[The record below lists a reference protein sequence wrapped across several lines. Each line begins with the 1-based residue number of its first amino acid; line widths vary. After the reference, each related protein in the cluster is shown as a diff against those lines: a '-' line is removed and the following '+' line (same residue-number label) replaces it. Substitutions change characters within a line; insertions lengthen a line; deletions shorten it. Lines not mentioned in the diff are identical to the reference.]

1 MTSHRSVDRANLA
14 HVSLF
19 SGLVV
24 ALLQTATA
32 VLGLRRGRRDYADA
46 AWGPGLA
53 AVAVTSAVAGSGSRW
68 RRWTLAAL
76 VTAWATRLET
86 VMLGRLRS
94 SDEEDSRYTDFLEGD
109 GTAKVVGKVF
119 ATQAVAQLI
128 VSAPVQLSAA
138 STTRG
143 RRRWLFPLG
152 VAVAVGG
159 AVVEALAD
167 RQKSA
172 FMEQPRD
179 QRPDVLD
186 TGLWGI
192 SRHPNYL
199 GDSLVWDGVWIAGA
213 ASAPALLTLPAPAAM
228 SYFLMYATGAKR
240 TEEHMEER
248 KGYRDYQK
256 RVPFF
261 FPWPRSA

>member
-1 MTSHRSVDRANLA
+1 MTSSSTTDRRNLLR
-14 HVSLF
+14 VSLS

-24 ALLQTATA
+24 VLLQTVTA
-32 VLGLRRGRRDYADA
+32 VLGLRRGRRDFADA

-53 AVAVTSAVAGSGSRW
+53 AVAITSASVGSGPRW

-76 VTAWATRLET
+76 VTAWATRLES

-94 SDEEDSRYTDFLEGD
+94 SHEEDSRYTEFLDGD
-109 GTAKVVGKVF
+109 GTATVVGKVF
-119 ATQAVAQLI
+119 VTQAVAQLL
-128 VSAPVQLSAA
+128 VSAPVQVSAA

-159 AVVEALAD
+159 AVVEAVAD

-172 FMEQPRD
+172 FKDQPKE
-179 QRPDVLD
+179 QRPDILD
-186 TGLWGI
+186 TNLWGI

-213 ASAPALLTLPAPAAM
+213 ASAPALITLPAPAAM

-248 KGYRDYQK
+248 EGYRDYQR

-261 FPWPRSA
+261 FPWPRPA